1 MQVYFS
7 VSFGFHPTQDFF
19 KLYLGFQNKKKGEK
33 KPKKGRKKEGF
44 HSNWFS
50 AALIKIDF
58 NEKFSFPL
66 PTEA

>member
-1 MQVYFS
+1 MQVFFTFS
-7 VSFGFHPTQDFF
+7 LGFHPYTRYFLF
-19 KLYLGFQNKKKGEK
+19 LSLAWVSKRRVGEK
-33 KPKKGRKKEGF
+33 NTGF

-50 AALIKIDF
+50 AVLIKIDF

>member
-1 MQVYFS
+1 MQVFFTFS
-7 VSFGFHPTQDFF
+7 LGFHPYTRYFLFF
-19 KLYLGFQNKKKGEK
+19 KSSLGFKKESGEK
-33 KPKKGRKKEGF
+33 NAGF

-50 AALIKIDF
+50 AVLIKIDF